1 MRATVRTL
9 GTSAIAMI
17 AAAVHAAPVVDS
29 SIVQALNA
37 KFPST
42 VGAKVEVA
50 FPGFLS
56 VSKGQE
62 VFFIRDDFSVLVPGD
77 VIDLKTNASLG
88 QAIRAANRPKISPTE
103 FNTADAIQFGKGTHR
118 LYVFSDPDCPF
129 CRRLQGELDK
139 LTDVQIFVFPY
150 PLTSLHPNSASAS
163 EAIWCQ
169 SDRASAWRAYTETHV
184 SPPPARC
191 ANPLERNVALGE
203 HLQILGTP
211 ALIFED
217 GTMVPGAI
225 SAERI
230 QAQLVASSHKA
241 VDQQ

>member
-1 MRATVRTL
+1 MWVAPALAGAPV
-9 GTSAIAMI
+9 SAPT
-17 AAAVHAAPVVDS
+17 VHA
-29 SIVQALNA
+29 LNER
-37 KFPST
+37 FPT
-42 VGAKVEVA
+42 TIGAKVEEA
-50 FPGFLS
+50 FPGFLA

-62 VFFIRDDFSVLVPGD
+62 VFFIRDDFSVLIPGD
-77 VIDLKTNASLG
+77 VIDLKTNASLV
-88 QAIRAANRPKISPTE
+88 QTIRTAHRPKISPTE

-139 LTDVQIFVFPY
+139 LTDVQIFLFPY
-150 PLTSLHPNSASAS
+150 PLTSLHPNAASAS

-169 SDRASAWRAYTETHV
+169 SDRASAWRAYTETHL
-184 SPPPARC
+184 SPPPAHC

-211 ALIFED
+211 ALVFED
-217 GTMVPGAI
+217 GTVVPGAV

-241 VDQQ
+241 VDRQ